1 MNILIL
7 EKHEIGERIPRGDRR
22 WKHVREVLR
31 KESGASIAAGIADG
45 PIGTATVLELDET
58 GMVLGFEGERESEA
72 LAPIT
77 LILGFPRPIQAAR
90 ILKDLASLG
99 VGRIELTGTELGEK
113 SYTQSDFFSKKQFRL
128 PLLEGAEQAG
138 NPRIPAVRT
147 HWTLARCLDA
157 LRDTGAEGG
166 PGLAGADGSRIFL
179 HPYAEAGDLGVLSS
193 LSAPATLAVGSER
206 GWTEK
211 EAGALRDA
219 GFFPARLGKRILK
232 TETAAL
238 ATVIIALS
246 KLGML

>member
-7 EKHEIGERIPRGDRR
+7 ESHEIGVRIPRGDRR
-22 WKHVREVLR
+22 WRHVREVLR

-45 PIGTATVLELDET
+45 PIGKATVLELDDA
-58 GMVLGFEGERESEA
+58 GMVLGFVSERESEA

-113 SYTQSDFFSKKQFRL
+113 SYTQSDFFAKKQFRL

-157 LRDTGAEGG
+157 LRDAAGGLDSTGRE
-166 PGLAGADGSRIFL
+166 GSRIFL
-179 HPYAEAGDLGVLSS
+179 HPYAEARDLGALGDLQ
-193 LSAPATLAVGSER
+193 APAALAIGSER
-206 GWTEK
+206 GWTER

-238 ATVIIALS
+238 AAVIIALS
-246 KLGML
+246 RLGLL